1 MCSKSFTPLYTCEHS
16 LYLYPVNVYNSFRM
30 NDIPEKINARILIVD
45 DDKDVLL
52 AARLFLKQHVEV
64 VHAEENPEN
73 LPGLISTGNYDLV
86 LLDMNFAP
94 DATSGK
100 EGFHWLNKILE
111 IDPSIVVILI
121 TGYGD
126 IELAVQGIKEGA
138 TNFLLKPWENKK
150 LLATIKTSMQLRQSK
165 LELQELRSRQKVL
178 MADQNQP
185 FVTIIGSSPAMQKVL
200 AAAQKVAGTDANVLI
215 LGENGTGKELVA
227 RAIHRDSRRKDEVF
241 ISVDLGAISESLFES
256 ELFGFKKGAFTDAKE
271 DRAGRFEAA
280 NKGTIFLDEIGNLS
294 LSLQSKL
301 LSVLQNRNVVR
312 LGTNKEIPIDVRL
325 ICATNMPLYQMVRE
339 GKFRQDLLY
348 RINTVEV
355 HVPSLRERTED
366 IPDLVDHFLEIYCKK
381 YKIVQK
387 RVTEDTFS
395 RLKKHDWPGNIREL
409 QHAVERAVIMSD
421 SNILQPH
428 DFFLSSPAEAKNESI
443 EMDNLNLEEAERM
456 LVRKVVDK
464 HGGNIS
470 KAAKELG
477 LTRASL
483 YRRIEKYG
491 L

>member
-1 MCSKSFTPLYTCEHS
+1 
-16 LYLYPVNVYNSFRM
+16 M
-30 NDIPEKINARILIVD
+30 NDNPEKITARILIVD

-64 VHAEENPEN
+64 VHTEENPEN
-73 LPGLISTGNYDLV
+73 LPNLLNTGNYDLV

-100 EGFHWLNKILE
+100 EGFYWLNKILE
-111 IDPSIVVILI
+111 VDPSIVVILI

-165 LELQELRSRQKVL
+165 LELQELRTKQKVL

-185 FVTIIGSSPAMQKVL
+185 FVTIIGTSPAMQKVL
-200 AAAQKVAGTDANVLI
+200 ASALKVAATDANVLI
-215 LGENGTGKELVA
+215 LGENGTGKELIA

-280 NKGTIFLDEIGNLS
+280 HKGTIFLDEIGNLT

-366 IPDLVDHFLEIYCKK
+366 IPALIEHFLEIYCHK
-381 YKIVQK
+381 YKIAMK
-387 RVTEDTFS
+387 RVSEDTLA

-421 SNILQPH
+421 STILMPH
-428 DFFLSSPAEAKNESI
+428 DFFLSTQSEDKSE
-443 EMDNLNLEEAERM
+443 NLELDNMNLEDAEKM
-456 LVRKVVDK
+456 LVRKVIDK

>member
-1 MCSKSFTPLYTCEHS
+1 M
-16 LYLYPVNVYNSFRM
+16 
-30 NDIPEKINARILIVD
+30 EKLDAKLLIVD
-45 DDKDVLL
+45 DDRDVLL
-52 AARLFLKQHVEV
+52 AAKLFLKQHINF
-64 VHAEENPEN
+64 VHTEENPEN
-73 LPGLISTGNYDLV
+73 IPDLIRNDKYDLV
-86 LLDMNFAP
+86 LLDMNFSR

-111 IDPSIVVILI
+111 LDPAITVILI

-138 TNFLLKPWENKK
+138 TNFLLKPWDNKK
-150 LLATIKTSMQLRQSK
+150 LLATITTSLQLKKSKVELSDIKTKQKQGAGINDISSK
-165 LELQELRSRQKVL
+165 TL
-178 MADQNQP
+178 
-185 FVTIIGSSPAMQKVL
+185 IGQSPAMMKVM
-200 AAAQKVAGTDANVLI
+200 ATVEKVAITDANVLI
-215 LGENGTGKELVA
+215 LGENGTGKELIA
-227 RAIHRDSRRKDEVF
+227 RAIHDHSRRSGEVF
-241 ISVDLGAISESLFES
+241 VSVDLGAISETLFES

-301 LSVLQNRNVVR
+301 LSVIQNRKVVR
-312 LGTNKEIPIDVRL
+312 LGTNSEIPIDVRL
-325 ICATNMPLYQMVRE
+325 ICATNMPLHQMVAE
-339 GKFRQDLLY
+339 NKFRQDLLY

-355 HVPSLRERTED
+355 HVPSLRERFED
-366 IPDLVDHFLEIYCKK
+366 IPLLIDHFLEIYCNK
-381 YKIVQK
+381 YKMPTK
-387 RVTEDTFS
+387 RVS
-395 RLKKHDWPGNIREL
+395 PAALKRLEVHAWPGNIREL
-409 QHAVERAVIMSD
+409 QHAVERAVIMSE
-421 SNILQPH
+421 SNILEPD
-428 DFFLSSPAEAKNESI
+428 DFFLSKI
-443 EMDNLNLEEAERM
+443 EERREDAIKTTSMNLEETEKM
-456 LVRKVVDK
+456 LIRKVIDK

>member
-1 MCSKSFTPLYTCEHS
+1 
-16 LYLYPVNVYNSFRM
+16 
-30 NDIPEKINARILIVD
+30 
-45 DDKDVLL
+45 
-52 AARLFLKQHVEV
+52 
-64 VHAEENPEN
+64 
-73 LPGLISTGNYDLV
+73 
-86 LLDMNFAP
+86 MNFTR

-111 IDPSIVVILI
+111 INPSTIVILI

-150 LLATIKTSMQLRQSK
+150 LLATITTSLQLKKSK
-165 LELQELRSRQKVL
+165 GELNDIKIKQKFKGKGEELSDSRTL
-178 MADQNQP
+178 
-185 FVTIIGSSPAMQKVL
+185 IGSSDAIGKVMDTVG
-200 AAAQKVAGTDANVLI
+200 KVAITDANILI
-215 LGENGTGKELVA
+215 LGENGTGKELIA
-227 RAIHRDSRRKDEVF
+227 RAIHDKSKRKNEVF
-241 ISVDLGAISESLFES
+241 VSVDLGAISETLFES

-301 LSVLQNRNVVR
+301 LSVLQNRTVVR
-312 LGTNKEIPIDVRL
+312 LGTNKEIQIDVRL
-325 ICATNMPLYQMVRE
+325 ICATNMPLYQMVNE
-339 GKFRQDLLY
+339 NKFRQDLLY
-348 RINTVEV
+348 RINTVEINT
-355 HVPSLRERTED
+355 PSLRDRMDD
-366 IPDLVDHFLEIYCKK
+366 ISLLLDHFLDIYCQK
-381 YKIVQK
+381 YKMQLK
-387 RVTEDTFS
+387 RVSPTALK
-395 RLKKHDWPGNIREL
+395 RLEKHNWPGNIREL
-409 QHAVERAVIMSD
+409 QHAVERAVIMSE
-421 SNILQPH
+421 SNILQPD
-428 DFFLSSPAEAKNESI
+428 DFFLSKSKETSDEAIKTS
-443 EMDNLNLEEAERM
+443 NLNLEDTEKM
-456 LVRKVVDK
+456 LIRKVIDK

>member
-1 MCSKSFTPLYTCEHS
+1 
-16 LYLYPVNVYNSFRM
+16 M
-30 NDIPEKINARILIVD
+30 NDNPEKITARILIVD

-52 AARLFLKQHVEV
+52 AARLFLKQYVEV
-64 VHAEENPEN
+64 VHTEENPEN
-73 LPGLISTGNYDLV
+73 LPNLLNTGNYDLV

-100 EGFHWLNKILE
+100 EGFYWLNKILE
-111 IDPSIVVILI
+111 VDPSIVVILI

-165 LELQELRSRQKVL
+165 LELQELRTKQKVL

-185 FVTIIGSSPAMQKVL
+185 FVTIIGTSPAMQKVL
-200 AAAQKVAGTDANVLI
+200 ASALKVAATDANVLI
-215 LGENGTGKELVA
+215 LGENGTGKELIA

-280 NKGTIFLDEIGNLS
+280 HKGTIFLDEIGNLT

-366 IPDLVDHFLEIYCKK
+366 IPALIEHFLEIYCHK
-381 YKIVQK
+381 YKIAMK
-387 RVTEDTFS
+387 RVSEDTLA

-421 SNILQPH
+421 STILMPH
-428 DFFLSSPAEAKNESI
+428 DFFLSTQSEDKSE
-443 EMDNLNLEEAERM
+443 NLELDNMNLEDAEKM
-456 LVRKVVDK
+456 LVRKVIDK

>member
-1 MCSKSFTPLYTCEHS
+1 
-16 LYLYPVNVYNSFRM
+16 M
-30 NDIPEKINARILIVD
+30 NKIEAKILIVD
-45 DDKDVLL
+45 DDQDVLL
-52 AARLFLKQHVEV
+52 AAKLFLKQHFSIVHTEREPDKLPNLMSVE
-64 VHAEENPEN
+64 
-73 LPGLISTGNYDLV
+73 NYDV
-86 LLDMNFAP
+86 ILLDMNFSK

-100 EGFHWLNKILE
+100 EGFHWLNVIME
-111 IDPSIVVILI
+111 IDPAAVVIFI

-150 LLATIKTSMQLRQSK
+150 LLATITANLKVRESK
-165 LELQELRSRQKVL
+165 KELEDLRSKQKVL
-178 MADQNQP
+178 IADSDSSYSD
-185 FVTIIGSSPAMQKVL
+185 IIGSSQAMTQVL
-200 AAAQKVAGTDANVLI
+200 STVEKVAKTDANILV
-215 LGENGTGKELVA
+215 LGENGTGKELIA
-227 RAIHRDSRRKDEVF
+227 RAVHKASPRSKEVF

-294 LSLQSKL
+294 LGLQSKL
-301 LSVLQNRNVVR
+301 LSVLQNRKVVR

-325 ICATNMPLYQMVRE
+325 VCATNMPLYQMVND

-348 RINTVEV
+348 RINTVEIK
-355 HVPSLRERTED
+355 VPSLRERLED
-366 IPDLVDHFLEIYCKK
+366 IPDLIEHFLKIYSRK
-381 YKIVQK
+381 YNMPSK
-387 RVTEDTFS
+387 RLSPSTMK
-395 RLKKHDWPGNIREL
+395 RLEKHTWPGNIREL

-421 SNILQPH
+421 SNVLEPS
-428 DFFLSSPAEAKNESI
+428 DFFLSQLEDNKNSD
-443 EMDNLNLEEAERM
+443 MSNSTMNLEETEKM
-456 LVRKVVDK
+456 LIRKVIDK

-483 YRRIEKYG
+483 YRRLEKYG
-491 L
+491 I

>member
-1 MCSKSFTPLYTCEHS
+1 MDAK
-16 LYLYPVNVYNSFRM
+16 V
-30 NDIPEKINARILIVD
+30 LIID
-45 DDKDVLL
+45 DDRDVLL
-52 AARLFLKQHVEV
+52 AAKLFLKQHFSI
-64 VHAEENPEN
+64 VHTEDKPEN
-73 LPGLISTGNYDLV
+73 IPSLMQNETYDV
-86 LLDMNFAP
+86 ILLDMNFSR

-100 EGFHWLNKILE
+100 EGFLWLNKILE
-111 IDPSIVVILI
+111 IDPATVVILI

-138 TNFLLKPWENKK
+138 TNFLLKPWDNKK
-150 LLATIKTSMQLRQSK
+150 LVATITTSLQLRKSK
-165 LELQELRSRQKVL
+165 VELENLRTRQKV
-178 MADQNQP
+178 MIADQNRPGQ
-185 FVTIIGSSPAMQKVL
+185 TIIGESMAMQKVL
-200 AAAQKVAGTDANVLI
+200 ETVRKVAVTDANVLI
-215 LGENGTGKELVA
+215 LGENGTGKELIA
-227 RAIHRDSRRKDEVF
+227 RAIHAASNRKDEVF

-301 LSVLQNRNVVR
+301 LSVLQNRKVVR

-325 ICATNMPLYQMVRE
+325 VCATNMPLYQMVNE
-339 GKFRQDLLY
+339 GKFRQDLVY

-355 HVPSLRERTED
+355 HVPSLKERSED
-366 IPDLVDHFLEIYCKK
+366 IAALVDHFLEIYSKK
-381 YKIVQK
+381 YKMPAK
-387 RVTEDTFS
+387 RLNASTLK
-395 RLKKHDWPGNIREL
+395 RLEKHHWPGNIREL
-409 QHAVERAVIMSD
+409 QHAVERAVIMSE
-421 SNILQPH
+421 SNVLEPS
-428 DFFLSSPAEAKNESI
+428 DFFLSSVE
-443 EMDNLNLEEAERM
+443 DNPTDVISNNNMNLEETEKM
-456 LVRKVVDK
+456 LIRKVIDK

-491 L
+491 I

>member
-1 MCSKSFTPLYTCEHS
+1 MDKL
-16 LYLYPVNVYNSFRM
+16 
-30 NDIPEKINARILIVD
+30 DAKILIVD
-45 DDKDVLL
+45 DDQDVLL
-52 AARLFLKQHVEV
+52 AAKLFLKQHINI
-64 VHAEENPEN
+64 VHTETNPEN
-73 LPGLISTGNYDLV
+73 IPALLANETYDLI
-86 LLDMNFAP
+86 LLDMNFSP

-100 EGFHWLNKILE
+100 EGFHWMNKILE
-111 IDPSIVVILI
+111 IDPSAVVILI

-150 LLATIKTSMQLRQSK
+150 LLATITTTLQLRKSK
-165 LELQELRSRQKVL
+165 VELEDLRTKQKVL
-178 MADQNQP
+178 IADQDNAYSDL
-185 FVTIIGSSPAMQKVL
+185 IGQSPKMQSVL
-200 AAAQKVAGTDANVLI
+200 NTVQKVAVTDANVLI
-215 LGENGTGKELVA
+215 LGENGTGKELIA
-227 RAIHRDSRRKDEVF
+227 RAIHRASNRKDQVF

-294 LSLQSKL
+294 FGLQSKL
-301 LSVLQNRNVVR
+301 LSVLQNRKVVR
-312 LGTNKEIPIDVRL
+312 LGTHKEISIDVRL
-325 ICATNMPLYQMVRE
+325 ICATNMPLYQMVNE
-339 GKFRQDLLY
+339 SKFRQDLLY
-348 RINTVEV
+348 RINTVEIQL
-355 HVPSLRERTED
+355 PPLRERQED
-366 IPDLVDHFLEIYCKK
+366 ISLLVEHFLESYCKK
-381 YKIVQK
+381 YKIPLKRLNASTQK
-387 RVTEDTFS
+387 RLD
-395 RLKKHDWPGNIREL
+395 KHSWPGNIREL

-421 SNILQPH
+421 NNMLEPH
-428 DFFLSSPAEAKNESI
+428 DFFISQVDDDNAEASNST
-443 EMDNLNLEEAERM
+443 NLNLEETEKM
-456 LVRKVVDK
+456 LIRKVIDK

>member
-1 MCSKSFTPLYTCEHS
+1 MSKLEA
-16 LYLYPVNVYNSFRM
+16 
-30 NDIPEKINARILIVD
+30 KILIVD
-45 DDKDVLL
+45 DDQDVLL
-52 AARLFLKQHVEV
+52 AAKLFLKQHFSIVHTEKDPANIPNLLAVE
-64 VHAEENPEN
+64 
-73 LPGLISTGNYDLV
+73 NYDV
-86 LLDMNFAP
+86 ILLDMNFSK

-100 EGFHWLNKILE
+100 EGFHWLNTIME
-111 IDPSIVVILI
+111 IDPAAVVIFI

-150 LLATIKTSMQLRQSK
+150 LLATITANLKVRESKKELEDLRTK
-165 LELQELRSRQKVL
+165 QKVL
-178 MADQNQP
+178 IADQDNSYSD
-185 FVTIIGSSPAMQKVL
+185 IISQSQAMEQVL
-200 AAAQKVAGTDANVLI
+200 NAAQKVAITDANVLI

-227 RAIHRDSRRKDEVF
+227 RAIHKASNRKDEVF
-241 ISVDLGAISESLFES
+241 ISVDLGAITESLFES

-294 LSLQSKL
+294 MALQSKL
-301 LSVLQNRNVVR
+301 LSVLQNRKVTR
-312 LGTNKEIPIDVRL
+312 LGSNKEIPIDVRL
-325 ICATNMPLYQMVRE
+325 VCATNMPLYQMVNE
-339 GKFRQDLLY
+339 NKFRQDLLY

-355 HVPSLRERTED
+355 KVPSLKDRLD
-366 IPDLVDHFLEIYCKK
+366 DLPILIDHFLQIYCKK
-381 YKIVQK
+381 YNMPLK
-387 RVTEDTFS
+387 RISSSTLK
-395 RLKKHDWPGNIREL
+395 RLEKHNWPGNIREL
-409 QHAVERAVIMSD
+409 QHSVERAVIMSEVQVLEP
-421 SNILQPH
+421 N
-428 DFFLSSPAEAKNESI
+428 DFFLSQLDENSPTDISSTT
-443 EMDNLNLEEAERM
+443 LNLEETEKI
-456 LVRKVVDK
+456 LIRKVIDK

>member
-1 MCSKSFTPLYTCEHS
+1 MDKAEA
-16 LYLYPVNVYNSFRM
+16 
-30 NDIPEKINARILIVD
+30 KILIVD
-45 DDKDVLL
+45 DDQDVLL
-52 AARLFLKQHVEV
+52 AAKLFLKQHIKI
-64 VHAEENPEN
+64 VHTEKEPEN
-73 LPGLISTGNYDLV
+73 IPVLLKNENYDV
-86 LLDMNFAP
+86 ILLDMNFSR

-111 IDPSIVVILI
+111 IDPAAVVIFI

-138 TNFLLKPWENKK
+138 TNFILKPWDNKK
-150 LLATIKTSMQLRQSK
+150 LLATIMVNLKVRSSK
-165 LELQELRSRQKVL
+165 QEFEDLKSKQKVL
-178 MADQNQP
+178 IAGQDQGYE
-185 FVTIIGSSPAMQKVL
+185 IMIGSSQPMEQVL
-200 AAAQKVAGTDANVLI
+200 NTVKKVAITDANILI
-215 LGENGTGKELVA
+215 LGENGTGKELIA
-227 RAIHRDSRRKDEVF
+227 RAIHKASKRRDEVF

-280 NKGTIFLDEIGNLS
+280 SKGTIFLDEIGNLS
-294 LSLQSKL
+294 FSLQSKL
-301 LSVLQNRNVVR
+301 LSVLQSRKVVR

-325 ICATNMPLYQMVRE
+325 ICATNMPLYQMVKE

-348 RINTVEV
+348 RINTVELNI
-355 HVPSLRERTED
+355 PPLRERIDD
-366 IPDLVDHFLEIYCKK
+366 ISPLVDHFLQIYCKK
-381 YKIVQK
+381 YKMPLK
-387 RVTEDTFS
+387 RLNASTMK
-395 RLKKHDWPGNIREL
+395 RLEKHHWPGNVREL
-409 QHAVERAVIMSD
+409 QHAVERAVIMSE
-421 SNILQPH
+421 SNILQPQ
-428 DFFLSSPAEAKNESI
+428 DFFLSQMDEQI
-443 EMDNLNLEEAERM
+443 EGMEPDNYNLEDTER
-456 LVRKVVDK
+456 LLIRKVIDK